1 MNTRNAYALR
11 ARSGPRNASPIAA
24 TGGRIDARI
33 DARVDTRVD
42 TRTDARCG
50 IDSRIGAADV
60 AARTGHSSASKLA
73 SIADSL
79 GTAPFGL
86 GTRHGSLPVRV
97 GGDRHP
103 LADRQA
109 NARLAQC
116 EASVKGRFER
126 IVPALQRVVAL
137 QSLPDFVER
146 AQVQSRDMLGWE
158 LPPRLLVDAW
168 ATGFD
173 VKAAY
178 AHCVFE
184 ALTAATE
191 QFARDIREQVEVV
204 QDTRNFLL
212 DCGFHAVDISPCA
225 DGRLKGLSRY
235 ILRLP
240 LSSFTWRKSYAGA
253 LFDVEVDVRN
263 WTATEL
269 RRFREGVP
277 TTADAGTRY
286 LKVAVYHFSSSDPSH
301 EGCAAHGSN
310 DNLAIDAALE
320 RLRQFRQAIENA
332 FCCGASTDILLIG
345 VDTDTDAVRIHVPDS
360 RGDIAAHRF
369 VDNAELYAR
378 TRDSGAD
385 DARLAVYEA
394 VRAASR
400 MGGWASGQGEPH
412 DGMRRLIASLLIHN
426 LSQIDLVQELHGGRY
441 ADIGHAERYISV
453 GDGFEEMQMRNVAY
467 YAHLHTLE
475 EGVADMDV
483 GIAIFGKLN
492 LAHGLPIPIA
502 IHYRYDAR
510 VPEARKR
517 AAEKAQRVRDAI
529 LQRYPVLAAKGDL
542 HCRLSVQDLPTG
554 SPIEIIV
561 N

>member
-11 ARSGPRNASPIAA
+11 ARASQRQHPPMAAVAPRAA
-24 TGGRIDARI
+24 QP
-33 DARVDTRVD
+33 
-42 TRTDARCG
+42 
-50 IDSRIGAADV
+50 AA
-60 AARTGHSSASKLA
+60 
-73 SIADSL
+73 
-79 GTAPFGL
+79 APFGL
-86 GTRHGSLPVRV
+86 GTRQGSLPARL
-97 GGDRHP
+97 GGDRHV
-103 LADRQA
+103 LADRAA

-116 EASVKGRFER
+116 EESVKGRFAR

-137 QSLPDFVER
+137 QATADFAER
-146 AQVQSRDMLGWE
+146 AQGVVRDALGCAPGCE
-158 LPPRLLVDAW
+158 LPARLLDDAW

-178 AHCVFE
+178 AHCVFH
-184 ALTAATE
+184 ALSAATD

-204 QDTRNFLL
+204 QDTRNFFL
-212 DCGFHAVDISPCA
+212 DCGFHTVDISPCA

-240 LSSFTWRKSYAGA
+240 LSSFTWRKAYAGA

-277 TTADAGTRY
+277 STVDAGTRY
-286 LKVAVYHFSSSDPSH
+286 LKVAVYHFSSSDPAH

-310 DNLAIDAALE
+310 DHQAIDAALG
-320 RLRQFRQAIENA
+320 RLKQFRQAIENA

-360 RGDIAAHRF
+360 RGDLSAYRF
-369 VDNAELYAR
+369 VDNAELYAQ
-378 TRDSGAD
+378 TRASTAD
-385 DARLAVYEA
+385 AARLAVYES

-412 DGMRRLIASLLIHN
+412 DGMRRLIVNLLINN
-426 LSQIDLVQELHGGRY
+426 LSQIDYVQELHGGRY

-453 GDGFEEMQMRNVAY
+453 GDGFEEVQMRNVAY

-475 EGVADMDV
+475 EGAADMDV
-483 GIAIFGKLN
+483 GIKIFKGLN
-492 LAHGLPIPIA
+492 VRHGLPIPVA

-510 VPEARKR
+510 VPGSRER
-517 AAEKAQRVRDAI
+517 AVDKACRVRDAI
-529 LQRYPVLAAKGDL
+529 HARYPDLAAQGL
-542 HCRLSVQDLPTG
+542 LACHLSVQDLPTG
-554 SPIEIIV
+554 STMEEV

>member
-11 ARSGPRNASPIAA
+11 ARASQRQHPPMAAVAPRPAQPAA
-24 TGGRIDARI
+24 VLAG
-33 DARVDTRVD
+33 V
-42 TRTDARCG
+42 
-50 IDSRIGAADV
+50 SAA
-60 AARTGHSSASKLA
+60 
-73 SIADSL
+73 
-79 GTAPFGL
+79 APFGL
-86 GTRHGSLPVRV
+86 GTRQGSLPTRL
-97 GGDRHP
+97 GSDRHV
-103 LADRQA
+103 LADRAA

-116 EASVKGRFER
+116 EESVKGRFAR

-137 QSLPDFVER
+137 QATADFAER
-146 AQVQSRDMLGWE
+146 AQGVVRDALGCAPGCE
-158 LPPRLLVDAW
+158 LPARLLDDAW

-178 AHCVFE
+178 AHCVFQ
-184 ALTAATE
+184 ALAAATD

-204 QDTRNFLL
+204 QDTRNFFL
-212 DCGFHAVDISPCA
+212 DCGFHTVDISPCA

-240 LSSFTWRKSYAGA
+240 LSSFTWRKAYAGA

-277 TTADAGTRY
+277 STVDAGTRY
-286 LKVAVYHFSSSDPSH
+286 LKVAVYHFSSSDPAH

-310 DNLAIDAALE
+310 DHQAIDAALG
-320 RLRQFRQAIENA
+320 RLKQFRQAIENA

-360 RGDIAAHRF
+360 RGDLSAYRF
-369 VDNAELYAR
+369 VDNAELYAQ
-378 TRDSGAD
+378 TRASTAD
-385 DARLAVYEA
+385 AARLAVYEA

-412 DGMRRLIASLLIHN
+412 DGMRRLIVNLLINN
-426 LSQIDLVQELHGGRY
+426 LSQIDYVQELHGGRY

-453 GDGFEEMQMRNVAY
+453 GDGFEELQMRNVAY

-475 EGVADMDV
+475 EGAADMDV
-483 GIAIFGKLN
+483 GIKIFSKLN
-492 LAHGLPIPIA
+492 LAHGLPIPVA

-510 VPEARKR
+510 VPEARER
-517 AAEKAQRVRDAI
+517 ATEKARRVRDAI
-529 LQRYPVLAAKGDL
+529 RHRYPALAAGGDL
-542 HCRLSVQDLPTG
+542 QCRLSVQDLPTG

-561 N
+561 D